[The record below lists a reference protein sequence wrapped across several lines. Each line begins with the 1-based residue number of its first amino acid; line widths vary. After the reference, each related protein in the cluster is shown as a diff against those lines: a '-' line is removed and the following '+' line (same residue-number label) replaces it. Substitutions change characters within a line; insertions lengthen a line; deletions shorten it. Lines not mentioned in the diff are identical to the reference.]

1 MMLQQRQSMAA
12 LQMVSRRQCRQAIMP
27 ESRAEAV
34 MWLASLWWLV
44 QVALMYRQVIIITSE
59 ANALLGQAIINLAV
73 ALVVADI
80 SQRWNRYGSHP

>member
-1 MMLQQRQSMAA
+1 MTLQQQQSMAA

-44 QVALMYRQVIIITSE
+44 QFALMYRQTVIIASE
-59 ANALLGQAIINLAV
+59 VHAQVGQMIVNLTV
-73 ALVVADI
+73 TLVVADI
-80 SQRWNRYGSHP
+80 AGRWSRYGTYP